1 MHGELDDL
9 NPLLKIEDTPLKV
22 FSILPQ
28 HEEFLLQQAYSSS
41 SSSSSGGGGGGG
53 GSSVHISSSKGSSK
67 RSKTKENEKMEVEE

>member
-41 SSSSSGGGGGGG
+41 SSSSGGGGGGG